1 MINLLYKDVCNDK
14 GGDRMSLIDTP
25 TQKSKPSFSPFISRF
40 IPSFLSPKYIT
51 SAIWALGA
59 SMCLINIS
67 VIMVY
72 SLSALYMSSLGVS
85 TVWIGFLEGM
95 VEATSFFMKLFSGV
109 LSDYLKKRKGIM
121 LIGYGLT
128 VISKPLIGM
137 SSDFS
142 TAFAARVIE
151 RLGNGIQATPRDA
164 LVGDVAP
171 ADHRGACYGLQRS
184 LGIVGSTSGALLGIV
199 AMAYTFNNFRAV
211 FYIATIPAA
220 IAFAILYFF
229 VKEPKH
235 AHYDTDIQINSH
247 RERHPIHFSDLKRLG
262 KEFWCLMIIVAIFML
277 ARVSETLIVLDA
289 HRNFGLP
296 TTYAPMIMFVYN
308 ITYCLFSFPVGI
320 LSDRI
325 GRFKMLVV
333 GIGILMV
340 ADFFI
345 VTATSLPTLF
355 IGVLFWG
362 CQMGIAQN
370 TFAALV
376 ADIAPEDI
384 RGTAF
389 SMFYLISGVA
399 TIGAGLS
406 GGTLAHVYGESA
418 AFMMSFVVAGL
429 AMVLLFFF
437 APGKK
442 KTVAISPKA

>member
-1 MINLLYKDVCNDK
+1 
-14 GGDRMSLIDTP
+14 
-25 TQKSKPSFSPFISRF
+25 
-40 IPSFLSPKYIT
+40 
-51 SAIWALGA
+51 
-59 SMCLINIS
+59 MCLINIS
-67 VIMVY
+67 VVMVY
-72 SLSALYMSSLGVS
+72 SLSALYLSTLGVS

-128 VISKPLIGM
+128 VLSKPLIGL
-137 SSDFS
+137 SSSFS
-142 TAFAARVIE
+142 TAFAARIIE

-171 ADHRGACYGLQRS
+171 SDHRGACYGLQRS
-184 LGIVGSTSGALLGIV
+184 LGIVGSTSGALLGII
-199 AMAYTFNNFRAV
+199 AMAYTFNNFRLV

-220 IAFAILYFF
+220 IAFAILFF
-229 VKEPKH
+229 AVKEPKH
-235 AHYDTDIQINSH
+235 AHYATDIETKGHQ
-247 RERHPIHFSDLKRLG
+247 ERHPIHFSDLKRLG
-262 KEFWCLMIIVAIFML
+262 KEFWYLMIIVAVFML

-289 HRNFGLP
+289 HRNFNLP
-296 TTYAPMIMFVYN
+296 TTYAPTIMLVYN
-308 ITYCLFSFPVGI
+308 ITYCLFSFPVGL

-325 GRFKMLVV
+325 GRFKVLAM
-333 GIGILMV
+333 GIAFLMI

-345 VTATSLPTLF
+345 ISATNLPTLF

-389 SMFYLISGVA
+389 SMFYLTSGIA
-399 TIGAGLS
+399 TIGAGLC
-406 GGTLAHVYGESA
+406 GGTLAHLYGESA
-418 AFMMSFVVAGL
+418 AFVMSFLVAGL
-429 AMVLLFFF
+429 SMFLLFLFG
-437 APGKK
+437 PGKKHMGKK
-442 KTVAISPKA
+442 KTVDISPKA

>member
-1 MINLLYKDVCNDK
+1 
-14 GGDRMSLIDTP
+14 MSLNDTP
-25 TQKSKPSFSPFISRF
+25 NQSSPPISPILPIYRFSYFSPTI
-40 IPSFLSPKYIT
+40 IPSN
-51 SAIWALGA
+51 IWALGA

-72 SLSALYMSSLGVS
+72 SLSALYMSTIGIS
-85 TVWIGFLEGM
+85 TVWIGLLEGV
-95 VEATSFFMKLFSGV
+95 VEATSFFMKLFSGI

-137 SSDFS
+137 STGFS
-142 TAFAARVIE
+142 AAFAARVIE

-171 ADHRGACYGLQRS
+171 PDHRGACYGLQRS
-184 LGIVGSTSGALLGIV
+184 LGIIGSTIGAVLGML
-199 AMAYTFNNFRAV
+199 AMIYTLNNFRIV

-220 IAFAILYFF
+220 IAFGILYFA

-235 AHYDTDIQINSH
+235 AHYKTDIRINNH
-247 RERHPIHFSDLKRLG
+247 RERHPIHLSDLRRLG
-262 KEFWCLMIIVAIFML
+262 KEFWCLMIIVAVFML

-289 HRNFGLP
+289 HHNYKLP
-296 TTYAPMIMFVYN
+296 TSYAPLIMCVYN

-333 GIGILMV
+333 GIGILMI

-345 VTATSLPTLF
+345 FSATSLSTLF

-370 TFAALV
+370 TFAALIS
-376 ADIAPEDI
+376 DIAPDDL

-389 SMFYLISGVA
+389 SMFYVISGIS
-399 TIGAGLS
+399 TIGAGLA
-406 GGTLAHVYGESA
+406 GGSLAHFYGESA
-418 AFMMSFVVAGL
+418 AFKMSFLVAGL
-429 AMVLLFFF
+429 AMAILFFF
-437 APGKK
+437 KPGQK
-442 KTVAISPKA
+442 KTIAISPKA